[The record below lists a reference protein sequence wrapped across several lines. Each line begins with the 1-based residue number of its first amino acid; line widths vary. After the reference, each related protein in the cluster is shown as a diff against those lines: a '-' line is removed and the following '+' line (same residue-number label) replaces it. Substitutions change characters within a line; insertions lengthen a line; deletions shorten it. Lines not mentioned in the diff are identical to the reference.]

1 MNYFDSS
8 ALIKRFVEEAGSRRV
23 EALIDAEPP
32 PATSKVTYAEV
43 HAGLARK
50 LRERGLTPAAHRRAS
65 RTFDADW
72 PAYVRVELVD
82 PLLVLARD
90 LVQRRPLRGF
100 DAIHLA
106 SALRLRDQIGDEVLF
121 VASDDRLLAAASSE
135 GLATVDVR
143 R

>member
-8 ALIKRFVEEAGSRRV
+8 AVIKRFVEEAGSKRV
-23 EALIDAEPP
+23 EALFEAEAA
-32 PATSKVTYAEV
+32 PATSKVAYAEV

-50 LRERGLTPAAHRRAS
+50 LRERGLTPAAHRNAS
-65 RTFDADW
+65 RAFDADW

-82 PLLVLARD
+82 PLLVLARN
-90 LVQRRPLRGF
+90 LIQRRPLRGF
-100 DAIHLA
+100 EAIHLA
-106 SALRLRDQIGDEVLF
+106 SALRLRDQIGEEVLF
-121 VASDDRLLAAASSE
+121 VAADERLLAVASSE

>member
-8 ALIKRFVEEAGSRRV
+8 ALIKRFVEEAGSKRV
-23 EALIDAEPP
+23 EALIEAELP
-32 PATSKVTYAEV
+32 PATSKVAYAEV

-50 LRERGLTPAAHRRAS
+50 LRERGLTPAAHRSAA

-72 PAYVRVELVD
+72 RAYVRVDLVD
-82 PLLVLARD
+82 ALLILARD

-106 SALRLRDQIGDEVLF
+106 SALRLRDQIGDEVRF
-121 VASDDRLLAAASSE
+121 VASDERLLAVASSE

>member
-8 ALIKRFVEEAGSRRV
+8 ALIKRFVEEAGSNRV
-23 EALIDAEPP
+23 EALIEAEPA
-32 PATSKVTYAEV
+32 PATSKVAYAEV

-50 LRERGLTPAAHRRAS
+50 LRERGLTPAAHRSAS

-106 SALRLRDQIGDEVLF
+106 SALRLRDQIGGEVLF
-121 VASDDRLLAAASSE
+121 VASDDRLLAAAAGE